1 MSARNTWLEREP
13 RVGWDI
19 YFTPLGGRLRSE
31 EKVEDSEFS
40 DEIIRRFR
48 SQAMIAVTPKPPEL
62 DSIDP
67 DVLFFCSIARKI
79 LQRGELPPVPTE
91 VETELKKLVTPLK
104 AMSKEE
110 VITAV
115 IGSRKSIK
123 LDNSIKLHP
132 SYEVPFWELANKDF
146 PSISAFMTCQASLQS
161 LTNSSGQEQWTDFL
175 LYGPWNAETPK
186 VIEIDGDQHRNQS
199 ESDKKRD
206 DSLRKH
212 KIEVIRILGANWET
226 KAQKGFES
234 NLKMLPPLKFNLKNA
249 QSLFGPSVSTRIGI
263 ALVELLLRG
272 HIPKHSDIEI
282 FLEDDLEIAEKVLHP
297 ILNFLHRI
305 QSIWGILVL
314 PKSILCNGISY
325 STSEHGYTLEKGK
338 NERKRIKADIVLQH
352 YVSPQAELLSSK
364 TPTVVIRSA
373 FLPVNLEFL
382 PLIPIESRFLIEP
395 GDRESNVLQLILKDL
410 FGHSEFRENQSEAIL
425 MALTG
430 KDSLVLLPTGSGKSL
445 IYQMVG
451 LLQPGTTLIVDP
463 LTALIKDQIRR
474 LNEDGIDRAQGIYA
488 AALETSALKSAA
500 FSDISSGN
508 SIFIFLSPE
517 RLHDK
522 DFRAEVRLFAESH
535 VVNTAVL
542 DEAHCISEWG
552 HNFRTA
558 YLNVARNLRRI
569 CSESK
574 EFPPTVLALTG
585 TASSAV
591 LRDVTRE
598 IKDPNRD
605 IEIIKPSTYD
615 RPNLNYRISIGTNVD
630 VYPRLS
636 KMLLSTLPTF
646 LGQTSKQ
653 MIARAGQSTSSGIV
667 FVPTRPTMMA
677 TQDHILKE
685 FHSPEK
691 VQGSKNQ
698 AGLVGIFSGEPPKG
712 IAEKKWQD
720 LKNEAAHNFI
730 KNMTPILV
738 ATKAF
743 GMGIDKPNIRWTIH
757 IGFPS
762 SLESFAQESGR
773 AGRDGNRSL
782 CVILASPGSK
792 EEAKEVLDLSVSPE
806 ARHAAYLKLDQF
818 GKDDLFTQLYFHNLS
833 FSGIKIE
840 IEEAISL
847 LNLLRELHAVPGSEV
862 KIQFLQGGGD
872 EKSKERAIHRFILLG
887 LIDDYTKQFNDRQF
901 TLSLTKFNALSIDTA
916 FLNFMRRL
924 EPGTYESH
932 AFAVATSPKDF
943 FERCKHHLT
952 ILIESVYRTIEPARI
967 RALIEIQQLCSTPM
981 SNEEIRTRIL
991 AYLSGGP
998 LATALEEI
1006 AETTNLVVSQAIA
1019 NLNSIPS
1026 VEAEEWIG
1034 ASARQLETYPDNPML
1049 LAARSVGENGRMT
1062 PDIALLRNTLEA
1074 TFATMPKYS
1083 IDQDSAAEVL
1093 MWLDEKIKG
1102 QIERPIDDDYEAL
1115 SDAWEKSDF
1124 GLEPLLVWEQEVFKR
1139 ALTSDR
1145 WHNQLIRIGGRRLAR
1160 RTKDFD
1166 SLVTRLKG

>member
-1 MSARNTWLEREP
+1 MSARSTWLEREP

-31 EKVEDSEFS
+31 EKVEVSEIS

-48 SQAMIAVTPKPPEL
+48 SQAMIAVTPNSL
-62 DSIDP
+62 GSIDL

-91 VETELKKLVTPLK
+91 VETELKKLITPLK

-110 VITAV
+110 VISAV
-115 IGSRKSIK
+115 IGSRKSIE
-123 LDNSIKLHP
+123 LDSSIKLDP

-146 PSISAFMTCQASLQS
+146 PNISAFMTCQASLQS
-161 LTNSSGQEQWTDFL
+161 LTDSSSQEQWTDFL
-175 LYGPWNAETPK
+175 LYGPWNAETPR

-199 ESDKKRD
+199 ASDTRRD

-212 KIEVIRILGANWET
+212 KIESSRILGVNWET
-226 KAQKGFES
+226 DAQKGFEH

-249 QSLFGPSVSTRIGI
+249 QSLFGPSVSTRIGV

-272 HIPKHSDIEI
+272 HIPKHSDLAIV
-282 FLEDDLEIAEKVLHP
+282 LKDDLQIAEKVLHP

-305 QSIWGILVL
+305 QSFWGILVL
-314 PKSILCNGISY
+314 PKSVLCNGISY
-325 STSEHGYTLEKGK
+325 SLREHGYTLEKEK
-338 NERKRIKADIVLQH
+338 NERKRTKVEVVLQH
-352 YVSPQAELLSSK
+352 YVSPQAELLRSK
-364 TPTVVIRSA
+364 TPSVVIRGA

-382 PLIPIESRFLIEP
+382 PLIPIKSRFLVEP
-395 GDRESNVLQLILKDL
+395 EERESNILQLILKDL

-451 LLQPGTTLIVDP
+451 LLQPGTTLVVDP

-474 LNEDGIDRAQGIYA
+474 LNEDGIDRAQGMYA
-488 AALETSALKSAA
+488 AALGTSALKSAA

-517 RLHDK
+517 RLHNK
-522 DFRAEVRLFAESH
+522 EFRAAVRLFAESH
-535 VVNTAVL
+535 AVNTAVL

-552 HNFRTA
+552 HDFRTA

-585 TASSAV
+585 TASPAV
-591 LRDVTRE
+591 LRDVIRE

-615 RPNLNYRISIGTNVD
+615 RPNLNYLIDIGSLND
-630 VYPRLS
+630 EKPRLRN
-636 KMLLSTLPTF
+636 LLLETIPNFFGVTPEI
-646 LGQTSKQ
+646 
-653 MIARAGQSTSSGIV
+653 MITPDGIKTTSGIV
-667 FVPTRPTMMA
+667 FVSTVNA
-677 TQDHILKE
+677 TVKTQNDVVEVFESSGKAKNSKTPAEVVAVFAGKAPDNYGVGWEAHKTKSAHE
-685 FHSPEK
+685 FISN
-691 VQGSKNQ
+691 V
-698 AGLVGIFSGEPPKG
+698 V
-712 IAEKKWQD
+712 
-720 LKNEAAHNFI
+720 
-730 KNMTPILV
+730 PIL
-738 ATKAF
+738 ASTKAF

-757 IGFPS
+757 RGFPS

-773 AGRDGNRSL
+773 AGRDGNTSL
-782 CVILASPGSK
+782 CMILASPASK
-792 EEAKEVLDLSVSPE
+792 EEAKEVLNLSVSPE
-806 ARHAAYLKLDQF
+806 ERHASYTKLNKR
-818 GKDDLFTQLYFHNLS
+818 GKDDLFTQLFFHNSS
-833 FSGIKIE
+833 FSGTKIE
-840 IEEAISL
+840 IEEAIAL
-847 LNLLRELHAVPGSEV
+847 LNLLKELRAAPGSEV
-862 KIQFLQGGGD
+862 KIPFLQGGGD

-901 TLSLTKFNALSIDTA
+901 TLSLTKFNTLSIDTA

-967 RALIEIQQLCSTPM
+967 RALIEIQQICSTPM

-1026 VEAEEWIG
+1026 VDAEEWIG

-1049 LAARSVGENGRMT
+1049 LAARGVGENGRMT
-1062 PDIALLRNTLEA
+1062 PDISLLRNTLEA
-1074 TFATMPKYS
+1074 TFATMPKYN

-1093 MWLDEKIKG
+1093 MWLDEKIQG
-1102 QIERPIDDDYEAL
+1102 QIERPVDDDYAAL

-1124 GLEPLLVWEQEVFKR
+1124 GLEPLLVWEQDVFKR
-1139 ALTSDR
+1139 ALTSER

-1160 RTKDFD
+1160 RTEDLD